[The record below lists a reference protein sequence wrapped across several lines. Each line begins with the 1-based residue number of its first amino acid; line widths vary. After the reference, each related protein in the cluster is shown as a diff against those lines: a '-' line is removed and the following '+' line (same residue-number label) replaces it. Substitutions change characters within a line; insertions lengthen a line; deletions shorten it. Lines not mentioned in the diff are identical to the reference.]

1 MPLTRG
7 TVEQSTGL
15 LTWVKSFREFSGF
28 VFEDIKRSNGTLC
41 SATTEAEAS
50 Q

>member
-7 TVEQSTGL
+7 TAVRSTGL

-28 VFEDIKRSNGTLC
+28 LFEDIKRINGTLC
-41 SATTEAEAS
+41 SAATEAQA
-50 Q
+50 